1 MGPVQASAKSASAP
15 LSAARIETSAGKV
28 PESLPH
34 AHEGWSLGRSP
45 FLLAVWSH
53 FMCAFGFSVFSLFP
67 KYLMTA
73 RGLSQADTG
82 PATMGFP
89 LGALMFSPLVAW
101 AMGRFAKANIVRAC
115 ALAYCALTSLFVLA
129 PEPAVIPLL
138 SFLIGGACMG
148 VFNGGAGLV
157 ADISPDHG
165 MARALGLHGAAGM
178 LGHALGPL
186 AMEPLAAHFGWGASF
201 LLASGSALLAAL
213 LPLPYNVPR
222 GGGFSLSPGFLRPL
236 QALLVV
242 TLFTGVMHNA
252 LWTAHQPLVLAR
264 GGHEM
269 RGYFLGMSGGALIM
283 RVMFGG
289 LPDRLGRA
297 RAALYALVLYV
308 VAAAGMTLVTPGTL
322 PWFGLVHGVAH
333 GVFYPAMA
341 ALAAGR
347 VALGLRGEALIAIYA
362 AFNVGAV
369 CGSVGFAR
377 FGQSFGPAAVFP
389 LAAALG
395 LLGLATLWLFVRRD
409 PTRA

>member
-1 MGPVQASAKSASAP
+1 
-15 LSAARIETSAGKV
+15 
-28 PESLPH
+28 
-34 AHEGWSLGRSP
+34 
-45 FLLAVWSH
+45 
-53 FMCAFGFSVFSLFP
+53 MCAFGFSVFSLFP

-89 LGALMFSPLVAW
+89 LGALLFSPLVAF
-101 AMGRFAKANIVRAC
+101 AMGRFPKANIVRVS
-115 ALAYCALTSLFVLA
+115 ALLYGTLTSLFVFA
-129 PEPAVIPLL
+129 PDPAIIPLL

-157 ADISPDHG
+157 ADIAPDHA

-186 AMEPLAAHFGWGASF
+186 VMEPLAAHFGWSTSFGLASGAA
-201 LLASGSALLAAL
+201 LLASL
-213 LPLPYNVPR
+213 LPLAHNVPR
-222 GGGFSLSPGFLRPL
+222 GGGFTISLGFLRPL
-236 QALLVV
+236 HALLVV
-242 TLFTGVMHNA
+242 SLFAGVMHNA

-269 RGYFLGMSGGALIM
+269 RGYFLGMSGGALFM

-297 RAALYALVLYV
+297 QAALYALILYV
-308 VAAAGMTLVTPGTL
+308 VAAAGMTLVTPSTL
-322 PWFGLVHGVAH
+322 PWFGLLHGIAH

-341 ALAAGR
+341 ALATGR

-362 AFNVGAV
+362 AFNVGAT
-369 CGSVGFAR
+369 CGSVAFAR
-377 FGQSFGPAAVFP
+377 FGQAYGPASVFP

-395 LLGLATLWLFVRRD
+395 LIGLFTLTAFVRRNQ
-409 PTRA
+409 PS